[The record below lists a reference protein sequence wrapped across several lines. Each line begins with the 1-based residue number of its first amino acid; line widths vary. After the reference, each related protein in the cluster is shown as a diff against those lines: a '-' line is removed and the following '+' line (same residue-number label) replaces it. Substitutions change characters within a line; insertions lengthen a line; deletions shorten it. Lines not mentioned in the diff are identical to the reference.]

1 MKLLFTLT
9 ESQMKALK
17 LSNDEKLVYCVPADL
32 AYDMEKEK
40 TDLSKKPVSSVADRY
55 EKNVYVAVSNKRLM
69 VLAGEQVTFQKELKD
84 CEKVRCEHQVGCG
97 IITVTLALEQ
107 KDGKVTEGQADGK
120 NAQKSEAGGE
130 TESGGESSG
139 EDICVARVS
148 MRQIVRASYAVRG
161 AQAIVRSLKEN
172 GNAEDAEQITSS
184 EYETYCEK
192 CGRALPGTSS
202 CPYCEGK
209 MVVAKKFM
217 NLCGGFVGKLLLIS
231 LSMLVISGMNMAR
244 PMVQRWFIDEA
255 LSTGKGTWADL
266 GLFVGISFAF
276 LIGAILLEVWK
287 NLACIKLGSAL
298 SMSLREK
305 LYVKIQVLSLS
316 FINKRKPGELMN
328 RVSRDT
334 GRIRE
339 FFEEVFGYMFSTL
352 LTMIVSLIVMVT
364 ISPVMTGLSLLFVVV
379 VFLLMSVFWHHI
391 RTIFT
396 RQWMKADELSN
407 SIQDI
412 ISGMRI
418 VKTFGTEDR
427 EAERFSQKAKDYA
440 RTQSRNE
447 TFWAIF
453 FPILTFLLGGGTYVA
468 VLIGG
473 QHVLIGKMTMGQLVQ
488 FMTYSGYLFG
498 PLGWMTHLPRMVMQM
513 VTSLNRIYDVLDE
526 EPKIKDRDGSKEIAI
541 KGHFQ
546 FEKVSFGYNSYE
558 PVLENI
564 NFEVHPGEMIG
575 LVGAS
580 GTGKSTLINLIMRL
594 YDPDQGRI
602 LLDGEDLR
610 DIKVESL
617 HSQIGVVLQET
628 FLFSGTILDNIRF
641 AKPKATLAEVIQAA
655 KAANAHDFICKTPDG
670 YNTYVGE
677 HGYNLSGGE
686 RQRIAIARSILNNPK
701 LLILDEATS
710 ALDTESEF
718 LIQQA
723 LNRLIQGRTTFAIA
737 HRLSTLREADRLIV
751 IDKHGVAEMG
761 SHNELLEKKGIYYGL
776 VTAQLKMAEGRPG
789 DTAQTA

>member
-1 MKLLFTLT
+1 MKLLFILT
-9 ESQMKALK
+9 GSQLEALA
-17 LSNDEKLVYCVPADL
+17 LSAGERLIYCVPADL
-32 AYDMEKEK
+32 AYNVGDGTME
-40 TDLSKKPVSSVADRY
+40 RY
-55 EKNVYVAVSNKRLM
+55 ETNVFMAATNRRFI
-69 VLAGEQVTFQKELKD
+69 VLAGDQVTYQTELKN
-84 CEKVRCEHQVGCG
+84 CEKIRCEHQVGCG
-97 IITVTLALEQ
+97 IITVTDLEE
-107 KDGKVTEGQADGK
+107 KDT
-120 NAQKSEAGGE
+120 
-130 TESGGESSG
+130 
-139 EDICVARVS
+139 CVARVS

-172 GNAEDAEQITSS
+172 GDADKAEQITSS

-192 CGRALPGTSS
+192 CGRALPGTSA

-209 MVVAKKFM
+209 MDVAKKFM
-217 NLCGGFVGKLLLIS
+217 SLCGGFVGKLLLIS

-244 PMVQRWFIDEA
+244 PMVQRWFIDDA

-266 GLFVGISFAF
+266 GVFVGISFAF

-287 NLACIKLGSAL
+287 NLACIKLGSEL
-298 SMSLREK
+298 SKSLREK

-352 LTMIVSLIVMVT
+352 LTMIVSLVVMLT
-364 ISPVMTGLSLLFVVV
+364 ISPVMTGLSLMFVVV
-379 VFLLMSVFWHHI
+379 VFALMKVFWHHI
-391 RTIFT
+391 HTIFH
-396 RQWMKADELSN
+396 RQWLKSDELSN

-418 VKTFGTEDR
+418 VKTFGTEER
-427 EAERFSQKAKDYA
+427 EAERFSKKAKDYA
-440 RTQSRNE
+440 KTQSRNE
-447 TFWAIF
+447 TFWAVF
-453 FPILTFLLGGGTYVA
+453 FPILTFLLGCGTYVA

-473 QHVLIGKMTMGQLVQ
+473 QDVLAGKMTMGQLVQ

-526 EPKIKDRDGSKEIAI
+526 EPKIKDGENSKEIAI

-546 FEKVSFGYNSYE
+546 FEKVSFGYNTYE
-558 PVLENI
+558 PVLEDVS
-564 NFEVHPGEMIG
+564 FEVQPGEMIG

-580 GTGKSTLINLIMRL
+580 GTGKSTMINLIMRL

-602 LLDGEDLR
+602 VLDGVDLR
-610 DIKVESL
+610 DVKVESL

-641 AKPKATLAEVIQAA
+641 AKPTATLAEVISRLDQ
-655 KAANAHDFICKTPDG
+655 IIQLLS
-670 YNTYVGE
+670 
-677 HGYNLSGGE
+677 HG
-686 RQRIAIARSILNNPK
+686 IL
-701 LLILDEATS
+701 
-710 ALDTESEF
+710 
-718 LIQQA
+718 Q
-723 LNRLIQGRTTFAIA
+723 RLIQILLGGQTGQFNVVLSQGFA
-737 HRLSTLREADRLIV
+737 
-751 IDKHGVAEMG
+751 
-761 SHNELLEKKGIYYGL
+761 Y
-776 VTAQLKMAEGRPG
+776 QLGDAGGGDPG
-789 DTAQTA
+789 GQGGECP

>member
-9 ESQMKALK
+9 GSQLEALGITAG
-17 LSNDEKLVYCVPADL
+17 EKLIYCVPADL
-32 AYDMEKEK
+32 AYQPAEGTTRAAE
-40 TDLSKKPVSSVADRY
+40 VVERY
-55 EKNVYVAVSNKRLM
+55 EKDVFVAVTNHKLT
-69 VLAGEQVTFQKELKD
+69 VLAGDKVTYQIALKD

-97 IITVTLALEQ
+97 IITVTL
-107 KDGKVTEGQADGK
+107 
-120 NAQKSEAGGE
+120 
-130 TESGGESSG
+130 SGGQNSG
-139 EDICVARVS
+139 EVSGEENGGDGQDVCIARVS

-161 AQAIVRSLKEN
+161 AQAIVRSLKET
-172 GNAEDAEQITSS
+172 GDADRAELITSS

-192 CGRALPGTSS
+192 CGRALPGTST

-209 MVVAKKFM
+209 MDVAKKFM

-244 PMVQRWFIDEA
+244 PMVQRWFIDDA
-255 LSTGKGTWADL
+255 LSTGEGTWADL
-266 GLFVGISFAF
+266 GVFVGISFAF

-287 NLACIKLGSAL
+287 NLACIKLGSEL

-352 LTMIVSLIVMVT
+352 LTMIVSLVVMLT
-364 ISPVMTGLSLLFVVV
+364 ISPVMTGLSLMFVIV
-379 VFLLMSVFWHHI
+379 VFALMKIFWHHI
-391 RTIFT
+391 HTIFH
-396 RQWMKADELSN
+396 RQWLKSDELSN
-407 SIQDI
+407 NIQDI

-427 EAERFSQKAKDYA
+427 EAERFSNKARDYA

-453 FPILTFLLGGGTYVA
+453 FPILTFLLGCGTYVA

-473 QHVLIGKMTMGQLVQ
+473 QDVLAGKMTMGQLVQ

-526 EPKIKDRDGSKEIAI
+526 EPKIKDRDGSREIAI
-541 KGHFQ
+541 KGHFK
-546 FEKVSFGYNSYE
+546 FDKVSFGYNSYE

-564 NFEVHPGEMIG
+564 NFEVQPGEMIG

-580 GTGKSTLINLIMRL
+580 GTGKSTMINLIMRL
-594 YDPDQGRI
+594 YDPDQG
-602 LLDGEDLR
+602 
-610 DIKVESL
+610 
-617 HSQIGVVLQET
+617 Q
-628 FLFSGTILDNIRF
+628 
-641 AKPKATLAEVIQAA
+641 
-655 KAANAHDFICKTPDG
+655 
-670 YNTYVGE
+670 
-677 HGYNLSGGE
+677 
-686 RQRIAIARSILNNPK
+686 
-701 LLILDEATS
+701 
-710 ALDTESEF
+710 
-718 LIQQA
+718 
-723 LNRLIQGRTTFAIA
+723 
-737 HRLSTLREADRLIV
+737 
-751 IDKHGVAEMG
+751 
-761 SHNELLEKKGIYYGL
+761 
-776 VTAQLKMAEGRPG
+776 
-789 DTAQTA
+789 